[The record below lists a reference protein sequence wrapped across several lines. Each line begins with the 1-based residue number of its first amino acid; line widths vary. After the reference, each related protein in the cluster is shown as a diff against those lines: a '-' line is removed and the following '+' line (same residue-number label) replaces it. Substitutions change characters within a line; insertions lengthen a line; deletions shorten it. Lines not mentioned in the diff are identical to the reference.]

1 MTDAPESLDD
11 MVRAA
16 DPDRWLSTRFIA
28 DEQARADVTA
38 LYALNIELARVAATV
53 REPMM
58 GEIRLTWWREAFEEV
73 VAGKPPRKHP
83 VIEAVLAGGFPL
95 DALAALP
102 DGRFA
107 DLESEPFE
115 DDAAV
120 LAYLDGT
127 AGALMALAAD
137 RLDRAASFPLVRG
150 AARAFGLAGLWRTK
164 QAGGRSRLPLGWT
177 AGDIRARVA
186 AELRAARIELARLPV
201 AAFPAVA
208 YAALAQPYARGRGP
222 GGLSKRVRLT
232 LAVLRGRI

>member
-38 LYALNIELARVAATV
+38 LYALNVELARVATTV

-58 GEIRLTWWREAFEEV
+58 GEIRLTWWREAFEHMA
-73 VAGKPPRKHP
+73 AGQPARRHP
-83 VIEAVLAGGFPL
+83 VIQALGGFDPAALEALPQGRLADL
-95 DALAALP
+95 DAEP
-102 DGRFA
+102 FA
-107 DLESEPFE
+107 DDE
-115 DDAAV
+115 AV

-137 RLDRAASFPLVRG
+137 RLDSAASFPQVRG

-164 QAGGRSRLPLGWT
+164 QAGGRSRLPPDWT
-177 AGDIRARVA
+177 AGDVRARVA
-186 AELRAARIELARLPV
+186 AELTAARAELKRLPV

-208 YAALAQPYARGRGP
+208 YAALARPYSRGASLGEIR
-222 GGLSKRVRLT
+222 KRVRLT
-232 LAVLRGRI
+232 VAVLRGRI